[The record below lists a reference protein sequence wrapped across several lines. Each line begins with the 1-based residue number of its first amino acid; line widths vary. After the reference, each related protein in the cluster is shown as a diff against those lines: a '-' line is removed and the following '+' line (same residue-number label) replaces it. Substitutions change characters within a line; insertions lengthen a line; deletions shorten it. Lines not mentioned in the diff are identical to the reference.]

1 MVEAIEGETRQT
13 FEVLRDSSSPMC
25 TWEIKSTTAG
35 SDEVMI
41 AVSGLGDFNWT
52 RYAGVVPLTSSIHQ
66 QQQENVALA
75 VVGPD
80 AEDPCGI

>member
-1 MVEAIEGETRQT
+1 
-13 FEVLRDSSSPMC
+13 MC

-66 QQQENVALA
+66 KQQENVALA

-80 AEDPCGI
+80 VEDPRGI